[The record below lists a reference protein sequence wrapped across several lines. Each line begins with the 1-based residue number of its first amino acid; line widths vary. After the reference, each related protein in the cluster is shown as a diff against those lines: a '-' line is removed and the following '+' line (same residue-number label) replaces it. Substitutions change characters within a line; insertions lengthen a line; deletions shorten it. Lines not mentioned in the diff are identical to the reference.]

1 MVDLFNVVKD
11 SKKRW
16 LAVICVLRKK
26 YMNDAGI
33 SEVKRM
39 HGEETSQYFAT
50 FVENQKTE
58 RMKNTFFVALAISGL
73 TLFSCKD
80 DKAKDMPEAE
90 VAKTEI
96 TSEDNFNYVVEQFA
110 DLKIL
115 RYQIPGF
122 EELSLKEQKLV
133 YYLTQAGLEGRD
145 IMWAQ
150 NYRHNLAIRAAL
162 ENIYANYNGDKTSED
177 WKNFEIYLKRVWF
190 SNGIHHH
197 YSNAKIKPAFNK
209 AYLEMLMKET
219 NSSLAGEALEVIFN
233 DKDAKKV
240 NLSKDSDIV
249 LESAINFYGPDVTT
263 ADVEKF
269 YGGIKVDAAEP
280 IEVGLNTRLVKEN
293 GKLVEQVY
301 KSGGLYGEAIDKII
315 FWLEKAKGVAESDA
329 QAKALGLLIEYYQT
343 GSLDTWDDYAVA
355 WVESTEGNIDWINGF
370 IEVYNDPKGYK
381 GSYETIVQ
389 IKDFDM
395 SKKMAVL
402 SKEAQW
408 FEDNSPLMPEH
419 KKKEVKGVSYKT
431 VIVAGEAGD
440 ASPSTPIG
448 VNLPNNNWIRQ
459 AHGSK
464 SVSLGNII
472 NAYSNAGGSGRL
484 QEFANDEQEVALE
497 KEYGALG
504 DKLHTALHEVVGHA
518 SGQINKGV
526 GTPKETL
533 KRYKSTIEE
542 GRADLF
548 GLYYLMDPKLQE
560 LGLVT
565 DWEKTGIAAYDG
577 YIRNGLIGQLVRL
590 ELGDDVEEAHMVN
603 RQWVS
608 AWAYERGQAE
618 NVIEK
623 ITRDGKTYYN
633 INDYGKLRT
642 IFGELLR
649 ETQRITSEGDYEA
662 AKNLVENYGVK
673 VDQKLHAEVLERN
686 SKFKS
691 APYSGFVN
699 PMIVPTMEGEEI
711 TGFNV
716 MQPDSFEGQMLDYA
730 KKYGNLSKK

>member
-1 MVDLFNVVKD
+1 M
-11 SKKRW
+11 
-16 LAVICVLRKK
+16 K
-26 YMNDAGI
+26 YKG
-33 SEVKRM
+33 V
-39 HGEETSQYFAT
+39 Y
-50 FVENQKTE
+50 
-58 RMKNTFFVALAISGL
+58 ALAIAAMVAVG
-73 TLFSCKD
+73 CAE
-80 DKAKDMPEAE
+80 DKKGDNAFAKAE
-90 VAKTEI
+90 KTA
-96 TSEDNFNYVVEQFA
+96 TTDFDFTVGQFA
-110 DLKIL
+110 DIKIL

-122 EELSLKEQKLV
+122 EDLTLKEQKLV
-133 YYLTQAGLEGRD
+133 YYMTQAGLAGRD

-150 NYRHNLAIRAAL
+150 NYRHNLAIREAL
-162 ENIYANYNGDKTSED
+162 ETVYTSDKVEKTGEE
-177 WKNFEIYLKRVWF
+177 WAQFETYLKRIWF
-190 SNGIHHH
+190 ANGIHHH
-197 YSNAKIKPAFNK
+197 YSNAKMKPAFSPE
-209 AYLEMLMKET
+209 YLKKV
-219 NSSLAGEALEVIFN
+219 LAESGATLEGEAFDVLFN
-233 DKDAKKV
+233 DKDSKKV
-240 NLSKDSDIV
+240 NLSKDADIV

-263 ADVEKF
+263 AEAEQF
-269 YGGIKVDAAEP
+269 YDAIKVDANEP
-280 IEVGLNTRLVKEN
+280 IEKGLNTRLVKEN

-301 KSGGLYGEAIDKII
+301 KSGGLYGEAIDNII
-315 FWLEKAKGVAESDA
+315 GWLEKAKTVAENE
-329 QAKALGLLIEYYQT
+329 QQEKALGLLIEYYQT
-343 GSLDTWDDYAVA
+343 GSLDTWDDYCIA
-355 WVESTEGNIDWINGF
+355 WATSTEGNIDWINGF

-402 SKEAQW
+402 STEAQW

-419 KKKEVKGVSYKT
+419 KKETVKGVSYKT

-459 AHGSK
+459 THGSK

-472 NAYSNAGGSGRL
+472 NAYNNAGGSGRL
-484 QEFANDEQEVALE
+484 KEFAHDEEEVALE
-497 KEYGALG
+497 EQYGQLG

-560 LGLVT
+560 LGLVE
-565 DWEKTGIAAYDG
+565 DWEKTGKAAYDG
-577 YIRNGLIGQLVRL
+577 YIRNGLMTQLIRL
-590 ELGDDVEEAHMVN
+590 ELGDMVEEAHMVN

-608 AWAYERGQAE
+608 AWSYERGLE
-618 NVIEK
+618 DNVIEK
-623 ITRDGKTYYN
+623 VTRDGKTYYN
-633 INDYGKLRT
+633 INDYVKLRE

-662 AKNLVENYGVK
+662 AKNLVEDYGVQ
-673 VDQKLHAEVLERN
+673 VDQDIHKEVLARN
-686 SKFKS
+686 SQFKS

-699 PMIVPTMEGEEI
+699 PAIVPTMDGEEI
-711 TGFNV
+711 TGFSIQ
-716 MQPDSFEGQMLDYA
+716 QPESFESQMLEYA
-730 KKYGNLSKK
+730 SKYGSLK